1 MNSKKEKWKQSKT
14 KTKIIQRKI
23 IIKLKSKKNKPN
35 KSFSESGKVITN

>member
-23 IIKLKSKKNKPN
+23 IIKLKSKKKINPINPFQNLRKL
-35 KSFSESGKVITN
+35 